1 MQQHGAGSAA
11 APLHCCS
18 DLVELAR
25 VLGVQRVRAGRRV
38 AYWWQLGCCDA
49 GGRAAVVGKDAC
61 LCLTPCAIA
70 SFVRS
75 LRLRNNKQVD
85 ILAAPSGEPIPLY
98 TSLATKYNAS
108 AAVPLD
114 LAKTL
119 LSGQQQQQQQE
130 QQQEQE
136 QEQERQQPSPIP
148 DAAGNA
154 AVARGFKTSVPD
166 LLRLTEFLQL

>member
-1 MQQHGAGSAA
+1 M
-11 APLHCCS
+11 C
-18 DLVELAR
+18 
-25 VLGVQRVRAGRRV
+25 
-38 AYWWQLGCCDA
+38 
-49 GGRAAVVGKDAC
+49 
-61 LCLTPCAIA
+61 
-70 SFVRS
+70 RS

-136 QEQERQQPSPIP
+136 QERQQPSPIP